1 MKIAIVYD
9 WIDKW
14 GGVERLL
21 LTLHEQYPDADWYTS
36 YYDQKSAV
44 WAKNLRI
51 KTSFIQKLPAFIRN
65 SRLLSFI
72 LYPYAF
78 ESFNLNEYD
87 LVVSVTSSFAKGVI
101 TKPQTKHI
109 CYLLTPTRY
118 LWGMTDVYL
127 SKWKQ
132 IIFAPLLKK
141 LRKWDYIAAQRPD
154 VILTL
159 SKHVANRCLN
169 YYKREAKVVYPPFDI
184 QYWDEIKKSIPVIKE
199 RSDYYLVVSRL
210 EYYKKVNLLIDL
222 FNQRGDK
229 LIIVGTGSQKLK
241 LQQKAN
247 NNIFFKENLSDKEL
261 AQLYIRAKALIMPQ
275 EEDFGYVS
283 LEAQFFGCPV
293 IAYKESGVSETL
305 DKTNDS
311 RLVDTQSIASFQ
323 HELERFEAVAY
334 NVDKRQRIHKEHF
347 EQFSQSHFINTLLKL
362 TNT

>member
-21 LTLHEQYPDADWYTS
+21 LALHEQYPEADWYTS
-36 YYDQKSAV
+36 YYDQKTAI

-51 KTSFIQKLPAFIRN
+51 KTSFIQKLPAFIRK
-65 SRLLSFI
+65 SRILSFF
-72 LYPYAF
+72 LYQYAF

-87 LVVSVTSSFAKGVI
+87 LVISVTSSFAKGVI

-118 LWGMTDVYL
+118 LWGMTDEYL

-132 IIFAPLLKK
+132 ICLAPILSS
-141 LRKWDYIAAQRPD
+141 LRKWDFIAAQRPD
-154 VILTL
+154 MIITL
-159 SKHVANRCLN
+159 SKHVAKRCMD
-169 YYKREAKVVYPPFDI
+169 YYKREAKVLYPPFNI
-184 QYWDEIKKSIPVIKE
+184 SYWDNIKAELAIPAKE
-199 RSDYYLVVSRL
+199 SDYYLIVSRL
-210 EYYKKVNLLIDL
+210 EHYKKIEVIVDL
-222 FNQRGDK
+222 FNVRKDK
-229 LIIVGTGSQKLK
+229 LIIVGSGTQKQNIK
-241 LQQKAN
+241 QKAQG
-247 NNIFFKENLSDKEL
+247 NIIFKENLSDKQL
-261 AQLYIRAKALIMPQ
+261 AELYINAKALIIPQ

-293 IAYKESGVSETL
+293 IAYKESGVSETI
-305 DKTNDS
+305 DKTNNS
-311 RLVDTQSIASFQ
+311 RLVNTQLVTDFQ